1 MPRNEGV
8 GMSDVDEDPGEG
20 GGAEPGTE
28 LTSQVLDEEAD
39 LLAGMPG
46 PTVLG

>member
-1 MPRNEGV
+1 
-8 GMSDVDEDPGEG
+8 MSDVDEDPGEG
-20 GGAEPGTE
+20 GGTEPGTE
-28 LTSQVLDEEAD
+28 LTSQVLYEEAD